1 MQINLGF
8 FAKFSEQFI
17 ILMNMFSRCS
27 FGIIFFLILVFK
39 HVSINIVNVLA
50 NLSKT
55 FGRFFLV
62 DCPATTLY

>member
-27 FGIIFFLILVFK
+27 FGIIFFKYLYL
-39 HVSINIVNVLA
+39 
-50 NLSKT
+50 NLL
-55 FGRFFLV
+55 GVFFL
-62 DCPATTLY
+62 